1 MISATARMA
10 GKGAF
15 LSAFGAGLVQ
25 PATAQALAQQVKYLK
40 SDGAKV
46 TYKVAKDSWLAVS
59 GTIGN
64 QIFYQRATVD
74 TIRFA
79 SFRLTYPK
87 AQAAKWK
94 PIVARMSSCL
104 NGEP

>member
-1 MISATARMA
+1 MA